1 MTQMTQ
7 MAQMAQM
14 HADGADAR
22 RCTQMHADIG
32 YKTRFD
38 LFKVIHQIVPRISAA
53 IRMELPSIS
62 A

>member
-1 MTQMTQ
+1 MTQMTQMTQ
-7 MAQMAQM
+7 MA
-14 HADGADAR
+14 
-22 RCTQMHADIG
+22 QMHADIG